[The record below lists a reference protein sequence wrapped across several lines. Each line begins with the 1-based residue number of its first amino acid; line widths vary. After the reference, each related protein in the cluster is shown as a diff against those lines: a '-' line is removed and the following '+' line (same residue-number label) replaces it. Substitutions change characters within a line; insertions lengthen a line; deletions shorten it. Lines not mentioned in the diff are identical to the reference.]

1 MRVLLQRVEQAS
13 VTVEGREVAA
23 VGRGFLALVGVGPDD
38 SPATAARLAAK
49 VAALRVFDDGEGHM
63 NLSLSDTGGELLAV
77 SQFTLYADT
86 RKGNRPSFTGAAP
99 PAQAEELYE
108 AFVAALRA
116 VGVPVATGVFGAHMR
131 VALVNDGPVTI
142 LLEA

>member
-1 MRVLLQRVEQAS
+1 MRVLLQRVERAS
-13 VTVEGREVAA
+13 VSVEGRDVAA
-23 VGRGFLALVGVGPDD
+23 VSRGFLALVGVGPTD

-63 NLSLSDTGGELLAV
+63 NLSLRDTGGELLAV

-116 VGVPVATGVFGAHMR
+116 AGVPVATGVFGAHMR

>member
-1 MRVLLQRVEQAS
+1 MRVLLQRVERAS
-13 VTVEGREVAA
+13 VTVEGRDVAA
-23 VGRGFLALVGVGPDD
+23 VGPGLLALVGVGPGD
-38 SPATAARLAAK
+38 SPATASRLAAK

-63 NLSLSDTGGELLAV
+63 NHSLADTGGEVLAV

-86 RKGNRPSFTGAAP
+86 RRGNRPSFSGAAP

-108 AFVAALRA
+108 TFVAALRA
-116 VGVPVATGVFGAHMR
+116 AGVAVATGVFGAHMR

>member
-38 SPATAARLAAK
+38 SPATAARLAAR

-63 NLSLSDTGGELLAV
+63 NLSLSDTGGQLLAV

>member
-1 MRVLLQRVEQAS
+1 
-13 VTVEGREVAA
+13 
-23 VGRGFLALVGVGPDD
+23 
-38 SPATAARLAAK
+38 
-49 VAALRVFDDGEGHM
+49 M
-63 NLSLSDTGGELLAV
+63 NLSLGDTGGELLAV

-116 VGVPVATGVFGAHMR
+116 AGVPVATGVFGAHMQ

>member
-23 VGRGFLALVGVGPDD
+23 GGRGFLALVGVGPDD
-38 SPATAARLAAK
+38 SPATAARLAAR

-63 NLSLSDTGGELLAV
+63 NLSLSDTGGQLLAV

>member
-13 VTVEGREVAA
+13 VTVEGRDVAA
-23 VGRGFLALVGVGPDD
+23 VGRGLLALVGVGPDD

-63 NLSLSDTGGELLAV
+63 NLSLGETGGELLAV

-86 RKGNRPSFTGAAP
+86 RRGNRPSFSGAAP

-116 VGVPVATGVFGAHMR
+116 AGVPVATGVFGARMR
-131 VALVNDGPVTI
+131 VALVGDGPVTI
-142 LLEA
+142 MLEA